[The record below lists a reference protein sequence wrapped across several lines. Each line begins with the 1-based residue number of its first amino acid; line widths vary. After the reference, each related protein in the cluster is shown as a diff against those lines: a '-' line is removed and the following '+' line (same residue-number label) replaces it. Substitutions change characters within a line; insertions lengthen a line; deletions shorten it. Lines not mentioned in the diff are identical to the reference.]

1 MTIQITASSV
11 TNKLREI
18 RRAKSLSL
26 KDVELLSNSSIKAVV
41 LGSYERGARSLSVK
55 RAISLAELYQIPV
68 SELFGASPE
77 ASPRTSPKL
86 LLDLKLVRSRS
97 KNSEHHYVDKY
108 RDLMRLLEKITYSRQ
123 DWNGEVI
130 SIRESDISTMSL
142 LLKMSE
148 NEVLFWIT
156 EESVLLQLK
165 K

>member
-1 MTIQITASSV
+1 MTIQITALSV

-97 KNSEHHYVDKY
+97 KNSEHHYVGKY
-108 RDLMRLLEKITYSRQ
+108 QDLMRLLEKITYARQ

-142 LLKMSE
+142 LLRMSE
-148 NEVLFWIT
+148 YEVLLWIT